1 MLSIARLNSAPEIFY
16 SLQGEGTRCGTPAVF
31 LRLAG
36 CNLACKWCDT
46 KHSWQNG
53 ISCSISE
60 TVRLIKNFNCQS
72 LVITGGEPLLQQEA
86 LLQLLDNLPAD
97 TFVEI
102 ETNGTITPAPEL
114 TNRVNQWNISPK
126 LSHAGNP
133 HATPLNPDT
142 LATFAPLPHAWFKFV
157 VQGETDW
164 PAIEL
169 LALPTERIILM
180 PCATTR
186 HELETTRPA
195 VVEMCLRHR
204 VRLGDRLHLTLWDD
218 KKGV

>member
-1 MLSIARLNSAPEIFY
+1 MLNIARLNSAPEIFY

-46 KHSWQNG
+46 KHSWGNG
-53 ISCSISE
+53 ILCS
-60 TVRLIKNFNCQS
+60 TKNVAAHLLDYRCDS

-86 LLQLLDNLPAD
+86 LTRLLRLLPD
-97 TFVEI
+97 SHFVEV
-102 ETNGTITPAPEL
+102 ETNGTIAPCPYLEQ
-114 TNRVNQWNISPK
+114 RVNQWNISPK
-126 LSHAGNP
+126 LTHSGNP
-133 HATPLNPDT
+133 REKACNPAA
-142 LATFAPLPHAWFKFV
+142 LAHFSALPHAWFKFV
-157 VQGETDW
+157 VQSEEDW
-164 PAIEL
+164 AAIAALEL
-169 LALPTERIILM
+169 PQNRIILM

-186 HELETTRPA
+186 PALETARPA
-195 VVEMCLRHR
+195 VVEMCLRHG

>member
-1 MLSIARLNSAPEIFY
+1 MLNIARLNSAPEIFY

-46 KHSWQNG
+46 KHSWGNG
-53 ISCSISE
+53 ILCSARDVAAFI
-60 TVRLIKNFNCQS
+60 LDFHCNS
-72 LVITGGEPLLQQEA
+72 LVITGGEPLLQQAA
-86 LLQLLDNLPAD
+86 LTRLLSLLPESMH
-97 TFVEI
+97 VEV
-102 ETNGTITPAPEL
+102 ETNGTISPTPEL
-114 TNRVNQWNISPK
+114 EQRINQWNISPK
-126 LSHAGNP
+126 LNHSGNP
-133 HATPLNPDT
+133 REKAHKPELLAHFATM
-142 LATFAPLPHAWFKFV
+142 PHAWFKFV
-157 VQGETDW
+157 VQSEEDW
-164 PAIEL
+164 PAIE
-169 LALPTERIILM
+169 ALNLPQQRIILM

-186 HELETTRPA
+186 AALETARPA